1 MFSNKYKNKIIQK
14 YNISESI
21 INRPIHFRV
30 PDLINNNR
38 TQNQVYNPLKK
49 FNYPKDYQVH
59 KITTLSPLIKLK
71 KEIKILPQKTRKF
84 NKKKLEILLNDEN
97 PINDE
102 IYKDYNKSIKMIY
115 EIKKFPNIES
125 KSVIKDT
132 INKKNH
138 KKSTLF
144 PRVIQNIK
152 KAQKLSKLSKMPIN
166 YFFTPQL
173 TKIKIKNRNN
183 MRNLM
188 EFPLKEK
195 NIIINNNNNTEK
207 EIAKQEQSID
217 YDKCSIRIIK
227 TNNNNNLLKSKGKNN
242 LNYKS
247 YSYDYSPI
255 RSIKSR
261 YYTNNSNTNDN

>member
-1 MFSNKYKNKIIQK
+1 MFSNKFKNKIIQK
-14 YNISESI
+14 YNISEST

-30 PDLINNNR
+30 PELININR
-38 TQNQVYNPLKK
+38 TQNQVYNTLKK
-49 FNYPKDYQVH
+49 LNNPKENQVN
-59 KITTLSPLIKLK
+59 KITTLSPLTKFK
-71 KEIKILPQKTRKF
+71 KEIKIFPQKTHKF

-125 KSVIKDT
+125 KSVIKD
-132 INKKNH
+132 IVNKKNH

-152 KAQKLSKLSKMPIN
+152 KAQKLSKLSKMPIK

-195 NIIINNNNNTEK
+195 NIIINNNNIEK

-227 TNNNNNLLKSKGKNN
+227 TNNNNNNLLKYKGNNN

-261 YYTNNSNTNDN
+261 YYSNNSNTNDN